1 MKSRESL
8 SCVLVFRDF
17 THREYPL
24 CATCSRH
31 PESENPTIGCIV
43 LTDVFFIDERD
54 WFEAPGN
61 WRGTVTGKSY
71 APGTEE
77 YAMVMDA
84 LGSRMRRGGV
94 LLGDKPV
101 DAEWDGARYG
111 TSVTRHRLGQGAFRV
126 KVADAYERR
135 CAISGERT
143 LPVLQAAHIRP
154 YAQEGPHEVS
164 NGLLLRAD
172 IHTLFDE
179 GYLTVTPDY
188 RVRVSRRLN
197 ADYGNGRIYYAF
209 QDRRLAVLPSERPEL
224 PSRDYLEWHNDCVF
238 MG

>member
-1 MKSRESL
+1 MK
-8 SCVLVFRDF
+8 VV
-17 THREYPL
+17 
-24 CATCSRH
+24 
-31 PESENPTIGCIV
+31 
-43 LTDVFFIDERD
+43 
-54 WFEAPGN
+54 
-61 WRGTVTGKSY
+61 
-71 APGTEE
+71 
-77 YAMVMDA
+77 
-84 LGSRMRRGGV
+84 
-94 LLGDKPV
+94 
-101 DAEWDGARYG
+101 
-111 TSVTRHRLGQGAFRV
+111 
-126 KVADAYERR
+126 DAYERR

-224 PSRDYLEWHNDCVF
+224 RCCRASGRSCRRGTTSSGTTTACSWGEVGTAQNL
-238 MG
+238 GSKG